1 MKAQVKSFEMIV
13 ATLMRTQI
21 MGKINTSDASEQL
34 PLQTEKKKKKNS
46 QKWSSEKEQLR
57 VVKQRLR
64 LMRLDDALASCFSNH
79 WSRMDS
85 KKK

>member
-13 ATLMRTQI
+13 AMLMRTQI

-34 PLQTEKKKKKNS
+34 PLQTAMKKKKNS

-64 LMRLDDALASCFSNH
+64 LIRLDDAFASCFSNH